1 MKITLHQVPIGE
13 LVDGYADRSENEE
26 GITGLGGRL
35 NIRPKYQREFVYG
48 MKERNAVMDTVWR
61 GFPLNVIHWVQ
72 MHFTERRREM
82 KGVAWGDIYNLYR
95 DAPFKESELRERVR
109 TLMTDS
115 DVQSKSGIYWYVF
128 DGDERHL
135 DIRAFDGN
143 TKREV
148 YERQEGICP
157 GCGKHFELEEMEAD
171 HIKPW
176 RDGGRTIAE
185 NCQMLCRDCN
195 RRKGAK

>member
-1 MKITLHQVPIGE
+1 MK
-13 LVDGYADRSENEE
+13 
-26 GITGLGGRL
+26 
-35 NIRPKYQREFVYG
+35 
-48 MKERNAVMDTVWR
+48 
-61 GFPLNVIHWVQ
+61 
-72 MHFTERRREM
+72 
-82 KGVAWGDIYNLYR
+82 
-95 DAPFKESELRERVR
+95 
-109 TLMTDS
+109 DS

-128 DGDERHL
+128 DGDEHHL

-148 YERQEGICP
+148 YERQAGICP
-157 GCGKHFELEEMEAD
+157 LCGKHFELEEMEAD

-176 RDGGRTIAE
+176 RDGGRTVAE